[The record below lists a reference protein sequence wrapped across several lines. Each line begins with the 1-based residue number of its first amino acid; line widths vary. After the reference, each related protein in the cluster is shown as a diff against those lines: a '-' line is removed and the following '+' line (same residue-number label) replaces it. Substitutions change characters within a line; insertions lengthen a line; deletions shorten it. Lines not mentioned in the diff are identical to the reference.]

1 MNREQRRKAAR
12 NKAKGETFV
21 DALTKQAIGRET
33 LRLAM
38 EDKAVELAADIICQR
53 QLWASVIALN
63 EKWSFGP
70 ERTKD
75 FMETMEAIV
84 DEFNEMKQKHGDAY
98 AEEKL
103 RERAQKVSG
112 VEILYQHEAERKAWE
127 QFKEEQK
134 EGE

>member
-21 DALTKQAIGRET
+21 DALTKQKIGRET
-33 LRLAM
+33 IRLAM

-53 QLWASVIALN
+53 QLWASVVAMNELWQVGPKRSRDFLN
-63 EKWSFGP
+63 AI
-70 ERTKD
+70 
-75 FMETMEAIV
+75 EAVV
-84 DEFNEMKQKHGDAY
+84 DEFNAMKQEHGDAY

-103 RERAQKVSG
+103 RERAEKVSG
-112 VEILYQHEAERKAWE
+112 IKLYYQHETERKAWE